1 VWQQTALRGKGK
13 RKRTTT
19 TTFFF
24 YGFFFKKSKVEEES
38 RPVPGA
44 VFNWTSQTREMIY
57 QFRWWFRVV

>member
-1 VWQQTALRGKGK
+1 MAADRFEGEREEKK
-13 RKRTTT
+13 NNNNN
-19 TTFFF
+19 FFF

>member
-1 VWQQTALRGKGK
+1 MV
-13 RKRTTT
+13 
-19 TTFFF
+19 FFS
-24 YGFFFKKSKVEEES
+24 KKSKVEEES